1 MSVLEFIRKNSI
13 FVLIVIAGVGV
24 GLVMMDYGDKGSQLR
39 RDFYVQVNGTGYSY
53 PETTNMG
60 EQGEYILSQ
69 LSNQTQTKLRNQFD
83 TNQDDTLNE
92 TEAAAMQAYLGE
104 HPEISSFLDF
114 TRSLLQN
121 WCYGYAKHA
130 EVNIAVN
137 RIVLHEEAA
146 ALGISPSKEQIDA
159 YIQAMPAFRNAD
171 GSFDQPLYQRMAG
184 YYKGAANN
192 AQEKAFRSVVSDM
205 MVWECL
211 SNLLTDGVRCQSKTT
226 SDLVDMHV
234 QKMSGKTAWL
244 PAAAAPAPAVPTEEE
259 LKAYWEEHKEAYKSA
274 TRRIVSLYTLTPGE
288 GSSIDALLLTSD
300 ALMQDLS
307 QANGK
312 GFDELVQAA
321 AENPEFEP
329 FNYQTAEGAV
339 HTTFPLSTESEA
351 APALQTEV
359 TYNGKT
365 ATLAEIAFRDVES
378 APTVEQYEQA
388 VKNGTA
394 EQLPKLTQIRGY
406 YHTADNKVYFLRVE
420 AEIAPAVLPFEEA
433 REAAL
438 ADLNKERADHAL
450 DIAAH
455 ELFDAMEKAL
465 AEGGVDAAFA
475 KAAEAKAEVSDFGPL
490 SVGFETA
497 ELPQGMEPQ
506 ALLSV
511 HSGKMAPLVV
521 QQDGARFTA
530 VTERTIEES
539 PEYAAMKAFSLIPMQ
554 NAQLRGSVLL
564 EWMNEAY
571 GRYKVT
577 LSKNVEHAGN

>member
-83 TNQDDTLNE
+83 TNQDDTLDE

-104 HPEISSFLDF
+104 HPEISSFMDF

-146 ALGISPSKEQIDA
+146 ALGIAPSKEQIDA

-171 GSFDQPLYQRMAG
+171 GSFDQPLYRRMAG
-184 YYKGAANN
+184 YYNDKANN

-211 SNLLTDGVRCQSKTT
+211 SNLLTDGVRSQTKVA
-226 SDLVDMHV
+226 SDLVDLQA
-234 QKMSGKTAWL
+234 QKLTGKTAWL
-244 PAAAAPAPAVPTEEE
+244 PATAVSAPPAPTEEE
-259 LKAYWEEHKEAYKSA
+259 LKGYWEEHKDAYKSA

-288 GSSIDALLLTSD
+288 GSSIDALLLTAD
-300 ALMQDLS
+300 ALMQDLA
-307 QANGK
+307 QADGK
-312 GFDELVQAA
+312 GFDELVKAA

-329 FNYQTAEGAV
+329 FNYQTAEGTV
-339 HTTFPLSTESEA
+339 HTTFPLSTEAEA
-351 APALQTEV
+351 APVLQTLV
-359 TYNGKT
+359 TYNGKP
-365 ATLAEIAFRDVES
+365 ATLSEIAFKDVES

-388 VKNGTA
+388 VKNGTT

-406 YHTADNKVYFLRVE
+406 YHTAENKVYFLRVE

-438 ADLNKERADHAL
+438 ADYSKERADHAL

-455 ELFDAMEKAL
+455 DLFDAMEKAL
-465 AEGGVDAAFA
+465 AEGGVDAACA
-475 KAAEAKAEVSDFGPL
+475 KAAEAKAEVSDFGPVSAGL
-490 SVGFETA
+490 DSE
-497 ELPQGMEPQ
+497 ELPKGLEPKV
-506 ALLSV
+506 LLSV
-511 HSGKMAPLVV
+511 HSGKMAPLVLLP
-521 QQDGARFTA
+521 DGARITA
-530 VTERTIEES
+530 VTGRTIEDS
-539 PEYAAMKAFSLIPMQ
+539 PEYAAIKAFSFIPMQ

-577 LSKNVEHAGN
+577 LSKNIEHAGN